1 MLSFLAA
8 MGFKFLSN
16 STLRGEKA
24 TLGTSLGAS
33 LTPTTIL
40 RLVLRFFQFVMGLT
54 VIGLYAVDL
63 DNARKQGKYVD
74 SKWVWAVVCG
84 TLGALFS
91 LAAMLPLVKA
101 WFFFG
106 VDALVFLCYLVAFG
120 IFGKMFIGENPE
132 GNKGITRMK
141 NAVWVLLTNML
152 LWFISAVIGGVM
164 FWKHWKARTTHTGRG
179 AMHV

>member
-40 RLVLRFFQFVMGLT
+40 RLVLRFFQFVMGL
-54 VIGLYAVDL
+54 
-63 DNARKQGKYVD
+63 KHGKYVD

-84 TLGALFS
+84 ALGAITS
-91 LAAMLPLVKA
+91 LVFMLPVAKA

-120 IFGKMFIGENPE
+120 IFGEMFIGEDPE
-132 GNKGITRMK
+132 GNKGIIRMK

-152 LWFISAVIGGVM
+152 LWFISAVVGGVM
-164 FWKHWKARTTHTGRG
+164 FWRTRKARTTHTGR
-179 AMHV
+179 ANVHA